1 MPDNRNYRASGA
13 PGTAGLPSAADGPAG
28 RALAAY
34 AHAARGAFAANTER
48 ALRADLRIFVAWCA
62 EAGRSSAL
70 PVAAADA
77 AAFVDAMAATR
88 RPATVARYVASLNHL
103 HRAAELPQPGA
114 AAPVRL
120 ALRRMRR
127 RLGTRQLQ
135 AAPLVWAQLARIVAD
150 LGETL
155 PDLRDAALLLLAYD
169 SMARRS
175 EIAALDLGHL
185 AIEGDGTG
193 RLLIPRSKTD
203 QEGRGDWR
211 FLSAGTVARIVR
223 WTEAAGIAEGALFRP
238 LGRAAKHPRLA
249 GADVARIVARRARSA
264 GFTLRVSAH
273 STRIGATQDALAHN
287 LDTAAI
293 QQAGGWK
300 SPSMVARYGEKL
312 APARSAAAK
321 LAAIQ
326 GR

>member
-1 MPDNRNYRASGA
+1 MPDNWNYRASGA
-13 PGTAGLPSAADGPAG
+13 AITPLPEAAGTGPIAD
-28 RALAAY
+28 ALAAY
-34 AHAARGAFAANTER
+34 AHAARGAFAANTQR
-48 ALRADLRIFVAWCA
+48 ALRADLRIFAAWCT

-70 PVAAADA
+70 PVATADA
-77 AAFVDAMAATR
+77 AAFVDAMAVTR
-88 RPATVARYVASLNHL
+88 RPATVARYIASLNHL
-103 HRAAELPQPGA
+103 HRAADLPQPGA
-114 AAPVRL
+114 TEPVRL

-127 RLGTRQLQ
+127 RLGTRQMQ
-135 AAPLVWAQLARIVAD
+135 AAPLVWTQLARIVAG
-150 LGETL
+150 LGAGL

-185 AIEGDGTG
+185 VIEADGTG
-193 RLLIPRSKTD
+193 RLLILRSKTD

-211 FLSAGTVARIVR
+211 FLSAGTVARIAR
-223 WTEAAGIAEGALFRP
+223 WTEAAGIVEGALFRP

-249 GADVARIVARRARSA
+249 GEDVARIVARRARSA
-264 GFTLRVSAH
+264 GFTIRVSAH

-293 QQAGGWK
+293 QQAGGWR